1 MEVVIGI
8 IVFMAFIVFLGIIGE
23 PFLKLVLLI
32 EEAIIG
38 KENKKPPEPPKP
50 PKPPK
55 PPPIPYE
62 PTEFVKAICMW
73 TTYSESTKEEILLN
87 ASNEDVL
94 SWYCQLRELS
104 TCCKRYLKA
113 SEDNRI
119 ESVRLF
125 CEAVDK
131 EMDGRNLNTIQNRAQ
146 SKLLKTP

>member
-55 PPPIPYE
+55 RHFN
-62 PTEFVKAICMW
+62 TER
-73 TTYSESTKEEILLN
+73 SGS
-87 ASNEDVL
+87 L
-94 SWYCQLRELS
+94 SANLS
-104 TCCKRYLKA
+104 
-113 SEDNRI
+113 
-119 ESVRLF
+119 
-125 CEAVDK
+125 
-131 EMDGRNLNTIQNRAQ
+131 
-146 SKLLKTP
+146 P